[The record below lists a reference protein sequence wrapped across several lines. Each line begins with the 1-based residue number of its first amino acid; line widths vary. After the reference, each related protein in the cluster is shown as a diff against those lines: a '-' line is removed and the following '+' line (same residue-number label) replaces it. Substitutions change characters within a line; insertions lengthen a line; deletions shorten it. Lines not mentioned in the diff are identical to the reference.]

1 MADSHLNQPVP
12 SPGPSTATPSS
23 TNTPNGVIFVSAS
36 RTNATYTSDELYN
49 PNCKGVRL
57 YVDATVVGAGP
68 GTLIVS
74 IQGRDPV
81 TKNWVDI
88 SLTTSATWN
97 AVQTRTLTVYP
108 GLTTAAG
115 TATTNTEANNFVP
128 CSWRVKVVVGV
139 NAVTFSI
146 GAEYLL

>member
-1 MADSHLNQPVP
+1 MDMHRNQPVP
-12 SPGPSTATPSS
+12 SPQPSQAVSGAGTPD
-23 TNTPNGVIFVSAS
+23 GIIFPSLS
-36 RTNATYTSDELYN
+36 RAAATYNSDEMFN

-57 YVDATVVGAGP
+57 YVDATVVGGGP
-68 GTLIVS
+68 GTLVIT
-74 IQGRDPV
+74 IQGRDPL
-81 TKNWVDI
+81 TDNWVAI
-88 SLTTSATWN
+88 TGAVSAAWN

-115 TATTNTEANNFVP
+115 TATTNTEANNFLP
-128 CSWRVKVVVGV
+128 CAWRINVVVAV